1 MFNVAVEITG
11 RSKRRP
17 VYRQRSGTGHDQ
29 CADPASTFLGVRK
42 ELRCVPVLR
51 FGFSPH
57 RVRHPPNEVR
67 PPVFFVTS
75 SSGSNPYRLKRGAES
90 MSGVLNQL
98 NWRGD
103 TRFIQLSGLLPAGSA
118 LPSQNE
124 VIGFSTATRCSDK
137 VCRIPEKQGLAL
149 TSYNRIL
156 SIHEEM

>member
-1 MFNVAVEITG
+1 MFNDAVEITG

-29 CADPASTFLGVRK
+29 CAHPASTILGVRK
-42 ELRCVPVLR
+42 GLRYVPVFR
-51 FGFSPH
+51 FGFNSH
-57 RVRHPPNEVR
+57 RVGHPPNEVR
-67 PPVFFVTS
+67 PLTYFVTS

-103 TRFIQLSGLLPAGSA
+103 TRFIQLSGLLPAKSA

-137 VCRIPEKQGLAL
+137 VCRIPG
-149 TSYNRIL
+149 N
-156 SIHEEM
+156 